1 MDFLKKIQIF
11 FAIIIVFAMVILVL
25 NWYDSYSFKNNP
37 IPLEYRQAIDE
48 KEQEVL
54 HYMKK
59 NLGFKF
65 QVPIVVTDKI
75 PGKIFGVTS
84 MSEDGKITI
93 YLNKK
98 VMKESMDY
106 ILDSVIAH
114 EYAHAVLFKTGDF
127 KRGTDGHS
135 ELWRQVCIKLG
146 GLNCQKYVD
155 SHDVIMRKLP
165 TIFTH

>member
-11 FAIIIVFAMVILVL
+11 FAIIVAFAIVILIL
-25 NWYDSYSFKNNP
+25 NWYNSYSFKNNP
-37 IPLEYRQAIDE
+37 IPLEYQQAIDK

-54 HYMKK
+54 RYMKK

-65 QVPIVVTDKI
+65 QVPIIVTDEI
-75 PGKIFGVTS
+75 PGKIYGVTS
-84 MSEDGKITI
+84 MNKEGKIMI

-98 VMKESMDY
+98 VMRESMDY

-114 EYAHAVLFKTGDF
+114 EYAHAVLFKTGDY
-127 KRGTDGHS
+127 KRDADGHS
-135 ELWRQVCIKLG
+135 ELWRQVCIELG

-155 SHDVIMRKLP
+155 SHDVIMRKL
-165 TIFTH
+165 TTVFMH